1 MTRAVVSLLAMGGTI
16 ANAPSAGRATPRH
29 GAAELAGLLRALP
42 VELRTGDV
50 RTVSS
55 RAVTPADMW
64 ALAEA
69 VRREIAGGANGVVIT
84 HGTDTL
90 EETAYALALLVD
102 TPVPVV
108 LTGAMRA
115 PHLPGA
121 DGQAN
126 LVAAVA
132 AALHEPLARYG
143 PVVVFQ
149 DEIHVARLVT
159 KQHSARVAAFASPS
173 AGPVGFVIEN
183 EVELLLGPAPEPDR
197 LTAAAPPDR
206 KVELVVAVAGSDGT
220 LVDAIAG
227 DVAGLV
233 VAGTGGGHLS
243 PALAEA
249 VLRVVRSGRPVVLT
263 SRCADGPIL
272 RRTYGGPGSE
282 THLLGEGV
290 LAARILSPAKAR
302 LRLLFGLSAG
312 LPAEDL
318 FPPRTYPTTPPGGEG
333 ADRDRNA

>member
-16 ANAPSAGRATPRH
+16 ATTRSEGRATPRR
-29 GAAELAGLLRALP
+29 GAADLAGLLAGLP
-42 VELRTGDV
+42 AAIRTVDV

-64 ALAEA
+64 TLAEA
-69 VRREIAGGANGVVIT
+69 VRREIDGGADGIVIT

-102 TPVPVV
+102 TAVPVV
-108 LTGAMRA
+108 LTGAMRG

-121 DGQAN
+121 DGPAN
-126 LVAAVA
+126 LTAAVA
-132 AALHEPLARYG
+132 AALHAPLARYG

-149 DEIHVARLVT
+149 DEIHVARLVS
-159 KQHSARVAAFASPS
+159 KHHSARVAAFSSPS

-183 EVELLLGPAPEPDR
+183 EVELLLGPPQDPDR
-197 LTAAAPPDR
+197 LAAVAPPDR
-206 KVELVVAVAGSDGT
+206 TVEVVMAVTGSGPRMIE
-220 LVDAIAG
+220 AIAG
-227 DVAGLV
+227 DVDGLV
-233 VAGTGGGHLS
+233 VAGIGGGHLP
-243 PALAEA
+243 PAMAEA
-249 VLRVVRSGRPVVLT
+249 VVRVARAGRPVVLA

-272 RRTYGGPGSE
+272 RGTYGGPGSE

-290 LAARILSPAKAR
+290 LATRVLSPVKAR

-312 LPAEDL
+312 LPATDL
-318 FPPRTYPTTPPGGEG
+318 FPPRTPSTDPV
-333 ADRDRNA
+333 RSRH